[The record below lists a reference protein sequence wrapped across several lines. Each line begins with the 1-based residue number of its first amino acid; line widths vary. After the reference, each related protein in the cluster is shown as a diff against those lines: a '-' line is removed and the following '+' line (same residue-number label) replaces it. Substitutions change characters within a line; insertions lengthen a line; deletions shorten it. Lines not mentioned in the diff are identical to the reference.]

1 MKQKL
6 KVLRLYKR
14 FQPFVTKG
22 LFILALSLFV
32 FTVVKAASRSVYYNP
47 GETLDPTCAPGET
60 NCSVYP
66 ALNIAISKTYA
77 ELSAMVTASQLVSGQ
92 KYRITD
98 FRTYHAIYNTVPAVY
113 NTGPTEVLIVTALTA
128 STLSNIAQ
136 SESYPQDIIHY
147 ELVRTHKWNDVL
159 IDGGD
164 RGWIYYREDTIQSNK
179 LTYDFRNVK

>member
-77 ELSAMVTASQLVSGQ
+77 ELSAMVTASQLVSGRSIASLISAHTMRFTIPYLLSIILGLQ
-92 KYRITD
+92 K
-98 FRTYHAIYNTVPAVY
+98 F
-113 NTGPTEVLIVTALTA
+113 
-128 STLSNIAQ
+128 SLSQ
-136 SESYPQDIIHY
+136 LLRQVHY
-147 ELVRTHKWNDVL
+147 QT
-159 IDGGD
+159 
-164 RGWIYYREDTIQSNK
+164 
-179 LTYDFRNVK
+179 